1 MMEAINIQSTDK
13 EVLIRLDK
21 SDISTEA
28 LVKIVKRLQVE
39 FLAQK
44 AGFVGNLL
52 DIAEEI
58 DENWWKVNGEEFLK
72 NIKK

>member
-1 MMEAINIQSTDK
+1 MEAINIETTDK

-21 SDISTEA
+21 SDMSTEA
-28 LVKIVKRLQVE
+28 LVRIIKRLQVE

-44 AGFVGNLL
+44 AGFTGSLL

-58 DENWWKVNGEEFLK
+58 DTTWWRENGEDFLK
-72 NIKK
+72 NVKK